1 MIALLLVAAQALQP
15 VQSVEAPPQSA
26 LRAPLPE
33 LATALPPDGPVLPLA
48 EALDEARRKSPDL
61 AVALERVEQAR
72 NNVQRGWAALQPT
85 LNATG
90 SYTYNSVGALNF
102 TGGVL
107 HEGRKDATAG
117 GLNFAWNLLNFRAV
131 PAISSA
137 YDQVDVARLTETQ
150 QRRELLLSVAATYY
164 SGLALRE
171 LAAVALQQ
179 AKATRDHARDAQARY
194 EAGLVQITAALRAR
208 IDYLRADQETRRAQ
222 FNYVGAKSQLAAL
235 LDRRDTAFELSPPL
249 QAPEEIRGPF
259 QELIQK
265 ALQERPEMAA
275 ARISEEIAARLKTDA
290 WAQFLPTLAL
300 TANARYN
307 DPATTLSTQ
316 PNGSLAPANKTWAVA
331 LALTLPLYDGG
342 FRYVAMK
349 DADSQLRQAKAQ
361 TRGQAARIE
370 DELRRAQLDL
380 ASAQALRDEAEQT
393 LLVSREN
400 ARLIRAQFSAGTAA
414 QVEVSDA
421 EAALFQSESNAL
433 QQRLSVQIAAL
444 RVAKAVG
451 AFDAPEAGRKAGA
464 SEAGK

>member
-1 MIALLLVAAQALQP
+1 MIALLLAAQMQTAVQP
-15 VQSVEAPPQSA
+15 VEAPAESS

-33 LATALPPDGPVLPLA
+33 LVTQVAPEGPVLPLA
-48 EALDEARRKSPDL
+48 EALEESRQKSPDL
-61 AVALERVEQAR
+61 AVALERVVQAR
-72 NNVQRGWAALQPT
+72 DNVQRGWATLQPT
-85 LNATG
+85 LTGNA
-90 SYTYNSVGALNF
+90 SYSYNSVGPINF
-102 TGGVL
+102 STLKEGG
-107 HEGRKDATAG
+107 RTAKAAS
-117 GLNFAWNLLNFRAV
+117 LNFAWNLFNFRAV

-137 YDQVDVARLTETQ
+137 YDQADVARLTETQ

-171 LAAVALQQ
+171 LAAVALEQ
-179 AKATRDHARDAQARY
+179 AKATRDHAKDAQARY

-208 IDYLRADQETRRAQ
+208 IDYLRAQQETLRAQ
-222 FNYVGAKSQLAAL
+222 FNYAGAKSQLAAL
-235 LDRRDTAFELSPPL
+235 LDRHDTAFELAPPQ
-249 QAPEEIRGPF
+249 QAPEEIRGTF

-265 ALQERPEMAA
+265 ALAERPEMAA
-275 ARISEEIAARLKTDA
+275 ARINEEIAARLKTDA
-290 WAQFLPTLAL
+290 WAQFLPSLAL

-307 DPATTLSTQ
+307 DPATSFRVD
-316 PNGSLAPANKTWAVA
+316 SSNKFFGVASTWAVA
-331 LALTLPLYDGG
+331 VALTLPLYDGG

-361 TRGQAARIE
+361 TRGQASRIE
-370 DELRRAQLDL
+370 DELRRTQLDL
-380 ASAQALRDEAEQT
+380 ASARALRDEAEQA

-400 ARLIRAQFSAGTAA
+400 ARLVRAQFSAGTAS

-451 AFDAPEAGRKAGA
+451 AFDLPEAGK
-464 SEAGK
+464 

>member
-1 MIALLLVAAQALQP
+1 MVALLLAAQVLQP
-15 VQSVEAPPQSA
+15 VQPVEAPAQSS

-33 LATALPPDGPVLPLA
+33 LATPVAPEGPVLPLA
-48 EALDEARRKSPDL
+48 EALEESRQKSPDL
-61 AVALERVEQAR
+61 AVALERVAQAR
-72 NNVQRGWAALQPT
+72 DNVQRGWATLQPT
-85 LNATG
+85 LTGNA
-90 SYTYNSVGALNF
+90 SYAYNSVGPINFSTLKEGDRTAKAASLNF
-102 TGGVL
+102 V
-107 HEGRKDATAG
+107 
-117 GLNFAWNLLNFRAV
+117 WNLFNFRAV

-150 QRRELLLSVAATYY
+150 QRRELLLSVATTYY

-171 LAAVALQQ
+171 LAAVALEQ

-208 IDYLRADQETRRAQ
+208 IDYLRAEQETRRAQ
-222 FNYVGAKSQLAAL
+222 FNYAGAKSQLAAL
-235 LDRRDTAFELSPPL
+235 LDRHDTAFELAPPQ
-249 QAPEEIRGPF
+249 QAPEEIRGTF

-265 ALQERPEMAA
+265 ALAERPEMAA
-275 ARISEEIAARLKTDA
+275 ARINEEIAARLKTDA
-290 WAQFLPTLAL
+290 WAQFLPTVAL

-307 DPATTLSTQ
+307 DPSTSFRADST
-316 PNGSLAPANKTWAVA
+316 GRFFGVASTWAVA
-331 LALTLPLYDGG
+331 VALTLPLYDGG

-349 DADSQLRQAKAQ
+349 DADSQVRQAKAQ
-361 TRGQAARIE
+361 TRGQASRIV

-380 ASAQALRDEAEQT
+380 ASAQALRDEAEQA

-400 ARLIRAQFSAGTAA
+400 ARLVRAQFSAGTAA

-433 QQRLSVQIAAL
+433 EQRLSVQIAAL

-451 AFDAPEAGRKAGA
+451 AFDLPEARK
-464 SEAGK
+464 